1 MDTGGDGTSYDRIN
15 KVASAE
21 DYADAWI
28 HWAFVKNASTG
39 EQTIYRNGTLWLSG
53 SNNFKPMTG
62 VTDFTLGA
70 SNDTAFWNGSMDE
83 FQLYNKAL
91 TQEEILW
98 LAGERESMDKPF

>member
-1 MDTGGDGTSYDRIN
+1 
-15 KVASAE
+15 
-21 DYADAWI
+21 
-28 HWAFVKNASTG
+28 
-39 EQTIYRNGTLWLSG
+39 
-53 SNNFKPMTG
+53 